1 LKVSECQLGISLVAS
16 RWAEPLAC
24 TQRLVT
30 GEATLCQRDHSVEYL
45 QRDRMTHNTP
55 LLLLNK
61 LIASKRIDSQ
71 CKDFIAGL
79 QL

>member
-1 LKVSECQLGISLVAS
+1 
-16 RWAEPLAC
+16 
-24 TQRLVT
+24 
-30 GEATLCQRDHSVEYL
+30 
-45 QRDRMTHNTP
+45 MTHNTP